1 MDYKEKYLFCKREYF
16 AAKKE
21 QLVEYDKGA
30 LTIYN
35 FLITT
40 TKTDLSSLYIYDFHN
55 DHNRTTLA
63 DIMSNDDNI
72 NINLKFKIG
81 DLHLVNTDFSSYRN
95 NHYDYIIG
103 MNIGDIN
110 VRLTNILNNNL
121 PALKNID
128 EIFIYFKNIY
138 DKLKVGGEFIFYA
151 RPTIIPLYTKIF
163 EHIESLS
170 ENQLFSSILEK
181 KENFINDEYRIEGLN
196 IFAHA
201 HYKNRSNFA
210 IQKKSESEFV
220 WKSKNSY
227 NILMA
232 CHTSQFQSEKTDDNN
247 NTYLGDKN
255 PIYIEKDNNIGTR
268 TEILDIYNQN
278 SSKIKFNYD
287 FTINRLNYV
296 EISEDQKYDENL
308 DYYGWDNVPYL
319 VYDFIISVYCSPIIE
334 TIFEYESIEQGK
346 LFNMNNQGYNFIK
359 LVYNRL
365 AVGGQFIFVARNPK
379 QYIAL
384 NQNFEINGNLLF
396 KLEKLDNANFFHGKY
411 KIMTSNGLD
420 VLDQVFSNP
429 IDLYSLKR
437 LSDVQWI

>member
-30 LTIYN
+30 LPIYN

-63 DIMSNDDNI
+63 DIMSNDDNDDNI

-103 MNIGDIN
+103 MNVGNIN
-110 VRLTNILNNNL
+110 VKLNDILNKNL
-121 PALKNID
+121 PVLKNID

-232 CHTSQFQSEKTDDNN
+232 CHTSLFRSVGDD
-247 NTYLGDKN
+247 KKK
-255 PIYIEKDNNIGTR
+255 PIYIEKDSNKETR

-278 SSKIKFNYD
+278 ISKIKFDYD

-319 VYDFIISVYCSPIIE
+319 VYDFFS
-334 TIFEYESIEQGK
+334 
-346 LFNMNNQGYNFIK
+346 
-359 LVYNRL
+359 R
-365 AVGGQFIFVARNPK
+365 K
-379 QYIAL
+379 Q
-384 NQNFEINGNLLF
+384 
-396 KLEKLDNANFFHGKY
+396 
-411 KIMTSNGLD
+411 
-420 VLDQVFSNP
+420 
-429 IDLYSLKR
+429 R
-437 LSDVQWI
+437 